1 MPGLNSRRRVATVC
15 RRDLAEL
22 RKTPAAATIATLFGA
37 LAIGLAVGTWL
48 LLRHVLGVVTASQSA
63 ATLAGV
69 PGATTPIAAAANF
82 AAPGANT
89 RVVDEAIKKIVGGYL
104 LENALYGITLLP
116 YSLIVWV
123 FAGVLVMREKLT
135 GNLETLLATPLSLAE
150 LWMGKTLALSA
161 ASAIIGGGA
170 GILGIIAAQVV
181 VAAMLSRFV
190 FLLSVPA
197 IVAAFILNPL
207 FFSGMCG
214 LILIIALTMN
224 ADASLIASFLIGM
237 GAMIGLPVAIGTGAI
252 SVGSWSFCLY
262 QTGAAAILWAVV
274 IAMVRGAKKEKVVL
288 STNE

>member
-22 RKTPAAATIATLFGA
+22 RKTPAAATIAALFGA

-48 LLRHVLGVVTASQSA
+48 LLRHVLGVVAASQCA
-63 ATLAGV
+63 GTLSGA
-69 PGATTPIAAAANF
+69 PYATTPAAAADL
-82 AAPGANT
+82 AAAGADA
-89 RVVDEAIKKIVGGYL
+89 RAVDEIIKKIVGGYL

-123 FAGVLVMREKLT
+123 FAGALVMREKLT

-150 LWMGKTLALSA
+150 LWMGKALALSM
-161 ASAIIGGGA
+161 ASMVIGGGA
-170 GILGIIAAQVV
+170 GLLGIIAAQVV
-181 VAAMLSRFV
+181 VTVTLSHFV
-190 FLLSVPA
+190 FLLSAPA
-197 IVAAFILNPL
+197 IVAIFILNPL

-214 LILIIALTMN
+214 LILIIALAVN
-224 ADASLIASFLIGM
+224 ADASLLSSFLIGM

-252 SVGSWSFCLY
+252 AVGSWSFCLY

-274 IAMVRGAKKEKVVL
+274 IAMVRGAKKEKVV
-288 STNE
+288 STKE